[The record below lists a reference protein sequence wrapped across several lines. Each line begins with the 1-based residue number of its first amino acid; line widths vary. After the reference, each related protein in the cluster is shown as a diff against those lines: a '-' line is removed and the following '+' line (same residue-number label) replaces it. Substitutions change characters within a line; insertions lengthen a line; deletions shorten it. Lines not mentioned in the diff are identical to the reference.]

1 MIEKISK
8 DERVLIH
15 LTTKKNGEGQ
25 PRTYGILVV
34 HPTNSEDN
42 EEIFVKDGDL
52 VPVLNL
58 LLVNKN
64 ATNCVLDD
72 IANLVNELHVSK
84 LNAVQRL
91 LEDARDKV
99 SGLNSATDEEH
110 EKNMKFI
117 GEQMTALGRDILAV
131 LGNKIPAD
139 TEHRSTATTEADE
152 RRCDILRAICADA
165 IKCAVFG
172 VPMETIGA
180 VQLKGFLDYEKHE
193 KLMELV
199 DKDPTGGMLSL
210 LALGAMMSG
219 GL

>member
-110 EKNMKFI
+110 EKVVKAGGLYII
-117 GEQMTALGRDILAV
+117 GTERHESRRIDNQLRGRAGRQGDPGTTCFYVSMEDDLMRRF
-131 LGNKIPAD
+131 GAD
-139 TEHRSTATTEADE
+139 R
-152 RRCDILRAICADA
+152 
-165 IKCAVFG
+165 
-172 VPMETIGA
+172 MN
-180 VQLKGFLDYEKHE
+180 
-193 KLMELV
+193 
-199 DKDPTGGMLSL
+199 GMLDRL
-210 LALGAMMSG
+210 SG
-219 GL
+219 GDDINFNFKIFSRNIESA